1 MTYGFIGLGNMAGAI
16 LRGMSASG
24 KFAGDTVYGYNR
36 SPEKTRRLAE
46 AHGLLRK
53 RFSRS
58 GPRGAGDAQHQRQS
72 PRCHHGH
79 L

>member
-46 AHGLLRK
+46 ETGLIPCESPWTRPNALMYSSLR
-53 RFSRS
+53 S
-58 GPRGAGDAQHQRQS
+58 S
-72 PRCHHGH
+72 PR
-79 L
+79 